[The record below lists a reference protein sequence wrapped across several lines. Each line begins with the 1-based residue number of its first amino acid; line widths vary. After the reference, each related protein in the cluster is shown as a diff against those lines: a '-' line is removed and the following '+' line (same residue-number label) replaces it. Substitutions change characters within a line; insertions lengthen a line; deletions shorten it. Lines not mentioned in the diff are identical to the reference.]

1 MIVCSASP
9 TGGVGSWGIKEESSS
24 YTEQEANI
32 IAPSV
37 MALKSKEKFL
47 ISVSLIGIC
56 GRMIFFLP
64 TPIHYK

>member
-32 IAPSV
+32 IALSMTVPIS
-37 MALKSKEKFL
+37 EGKFL